1 MSKLIQYFYIFSKIT
16 TSLVLLLVIIIM
28 GYLLF
33 RSYTEVDIS
42 NNQLDKKLLSLSEV
56 INNNSSDLLN
66 IKKKLTNNE
75 IIIHSIEK
83 SLDNKDNNL
92 NEVEIKKNI
101 SDLFDFTQILEK
113 KFNHLSLSLDK
124 DNKSNNVSSVE
135 TDQRDEV
142 NSLIDF
148 IIKKYEAGDTIN
160 SELILLKKMLPI
172 NRNVFLEK
180 LDILALKKFYG
191 FNFFDK
197 LFEDSSLVY
206 VKNKFLETNQSEVIK
221 FLSKFI
227 SIRPANLNNYE
238 NNDLNILLKANEKI
252 KLRDIKKALSLIM
265 LIDKKQIYFTKWI
278 EQAKNYIDF
287 ISTIQKVKIID

>member
-1 MSKLIQYFYIFSKIT
+1 MSKLIQYFYIFSKVT

-113 KFNHLSLSLDK
+113 KLNHLSLSLDK

-172 NRNVFLEK
+172 NQNVFLEK

-197 LFEDSSLVY
+197 LFEDSSLAY